1 MPNICPVY
9 DLRNNEYKDLE
20 KTNASLQLMNEL
32 QKGKVSGETKGW
44 LFEEDVAKHFEEK
57 FNK

>member
-9 DLRNNEYKDLE
+9 DLRNKEYKDLE
-20 KTNASLQLMNEL
+20 KAEASLQLMNEL

-44 LFEEDVAKHFEEK
+44 LSEEDVAKHFEE
-57 FNK
+57 NLY